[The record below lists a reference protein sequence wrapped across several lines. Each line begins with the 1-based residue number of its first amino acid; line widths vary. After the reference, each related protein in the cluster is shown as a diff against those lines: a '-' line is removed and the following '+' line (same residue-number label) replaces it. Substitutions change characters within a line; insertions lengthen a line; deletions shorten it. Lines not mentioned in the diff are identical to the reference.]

1 MFAAMEEQVKLGR
14 YANVLMDR
22 WFKRIFGW
30 RPQKRLMQLFLQELI
45 PERIIADINFGPQE
59 YINPIE
65 LGKDIRLDIHCK
77 DRSGAQFVV
86 EVQVAQ
92 QDTFYERAIY
102 NSTFVI
108 QEQLPPGSTTWA
120 FPQIYFIGIVD
131 FSMHEGSDKVRY
143 RYRLTEIDTGEQMRS
158 QLEYIFLELPNCTK
172 ALTPTASR
180 LDNLC
185 YALRNISKMEEQ
197 PVEFEGEVFD
207 LLFNSAEINKF
218 APAEKS
224 EYLKDM
230 TTQRDIANQFAFAEK
245 KGIEKGIEQGAEQ
258 ERINNARNFLHLGVA
273 VDIIS
278 KATGLSE
285 EEILA
290 LA

>member
-1 MFAAMEEQVKLGR
+1 MFAAMEQQAKLGR

-45 PERIIADINFGPQE
+45 PERVITDINFGPQE

-77 DRSGAQFVV
+77 DQSGTQFVV

-92 QDTFYERAIY
+92 QDTFYERAVY

-108 QEQLPPGSTTWA
+108 QEQLPKGSTTWA
-120 FPQIYFIGIVD
+120 FPQIYFIGIVN
-131 FSMHEGSDKVRY
+131 FSMHKGSDQVRF
-143 RYRLTEIDTGEQMRS
+143 RYRLKEVDSGEEMRS
-158 QLEYIFLELPNCTK
+158 RIEYIFLELPNCTK
-172 ALTPTASR
+172 ARTPQASV
-180 LDNLC
+180 LDNFC
-185 YALRNISKMEEQ
+185 YALRNLSEMEEQ
-197 PVEFEGEVFD
+197 PAEFEGEVFD
-207 LLFNSAEINKF
+207 LLFNSAEIHKF
-218 APAEKS
+218 APDEKS

-230 TTQRDIANQFAFAEK
+230 TTQRDIANQFAFAKRE
-245 KGIEKGIEQGAEQ
+245 GMELGMEKGIER
-258 ERINNARNFLHLGVA
+258 ERVNNARNFLHLGVA
-273 VDIIS
+273 VDIIA

-285 EEILA
+285 QEILA
-290 LA
+290 LK